1 MILFINKEVA
11 DELRCSVETLLARM
25 RLVNFS
31 PTFGGHNYHRW
42 SRADVDEF
50 IKRWSEHTKKN
61 AIATPSSVG
70 ARTRNS
76 VPKKTQG
83 NRRDGQRAGNRAV
96 HRAADG
102 KRVAATERAGAR
114 TSNP

>member
-50 IKRWSEHTKKN
+50 IKLWSEYTKKYVKQSPQ
-61 AIATPSSVG
+61 TLG
-70 ARTRNS
+70 ARTRNA
-76 VPKKTQG
+76 VPEKAKG
-83 NRRDGQRAGNRAV
+83 NRRDGQRAGNRAS
-96 HRAADG
+96 HKSADG
-102 KRVAATERAGAR
+102 KRVAAPQRAGAR